1 MYPCRV
7 PQEHQSLILIVRYAL
22 YQGWWSLIV
31 SISVNNFAYFYT
43 FHCLRAF
50 VFSTVGN
57 LSMHRD
63 FLSGLIAGLNV
74 VQIRLCLY

>member
-1 MYPCRV
+1 MSCV
-7 PQEHQSLILIVRYAL
+7 HMMFVDRYAL

-43 FHCLRAF
+43 FHCLRVF
-50 VFSTVGN
+50 VFSTAGD

-63 FLSGLIAGLNV
+63 FLSGLVAGLNV
-74 VQIRLCLY
+74 VLICLLLF